1 MPTSL
6 PPVPPTRID
15 FSPEDRAWIADR
27 IQEVLESGRLTL
39 GPFGEEF
46 EKLFAA
52 GIGCKHAIA
61 VNSGTASLEIMLRA
75 MDIAGKDV
83 LVPANTFFATA
94 AAVISAGGNPVLM
107 DTDIETLSTSLK
119 EIERRITPKTVGIMI
134 VHIAGLITAEMPA
147 IAAFA
152 KTRNIWLMEDAAHA
166 QGSTL
171 DGKHAGTFGLAGS
184 FSFYPTKVMTSAE
197 GGMIITDDDR
207 MASEARLYR
216 DQGKASF
223 LQNTHIRMGYNWR
236 LSEPHAVIGLRHL
249 QVFPGMLAARRRI
262 GARYDAALTGLSN
275 SLRPVATPKGCA
287 PNYYKYVVM
296 LPEGVDRPAL
306 KAWLKENH
314 GVNCS
319 GEVYEVP
326 LHKNEVLKY
335 LDPGDLKNA
344 EIACGRQ
351 LCLPV
356 FASMTD
362 AQADQVVSALQ
373 AAQKA
378 GLLQPRSSSGVNHF

>member
-1 MPTSL
+1 MSSPL

-15 FSPEDRAWIADR
+15 FSPEDRAWITEC
-27 IQEVLESGRLTL
+27 ISQVLESGRLTM

-46 EKLFAA
+46 ERELAA
-52 GIGCKHAIA
+52 GMNVKHAVT

-75 MDIAGKDV
+75 MNVAGKDV

-107 DTDIETLSTSLK
+107 DTDVATLSTSLA
-119 EIERRITPKTVGIMI
+119 EIERRMTAKTVGIMI
-134 VHIAGLITAEMPA
+134 VHIAGFITAEMPA

-152 KTRNIWLMEDAAHA
+152 QRKGIWLMEDAAHA

-171 DGKHAGTFGLAGS
+171 EGKHAGTFGLAGS

-197 GGMIITDDDR
+197 GVVIVTDDDTL
-207 MASEARLYR
+207 ANEARIYR

-236 LSEPHAVIGLRHL
+236 MSEPHAVIGLRHL
-249 QVFPGMLAARRRI
+249 HNLPSMIANRRRI
-262 GARYDAALTGLSN
+262 AAHYDAALGKGNNGLT
-275 SLRPVATPKGCA
+275 PVMAPKGCES
-287 PNYYKYVVM
+287 NYYKYVVM
-296 LPEGVDRPAL
+296 LPEGIDRAAA
-306 KAWLKENH
+306 KKWLRDER

-319 GEVYEVP
+319 GEVYEFP
-326 LHKNEVLKY
+326 LHKHDVLRH
-335 LDPGDLKNA
+335 LDPGNLTQA

-351 LCLPV
+351 LCLPI

-362 AQADQVVSALQ
+362 AQADQVIDGVK
-373 AAQKA
+373 AAREK
-378 GLLQPRSSSGVNHF
+378 GVL

>member
-1 MPTSL
+1 MTYPK
-6 PPVPPTRID
+6 VPPTRID
-15 FSPEDRAWIADR
+15 FSAEDRAWIAAR
-27 IQEVLESGRLTL
+27 IEEVLESGNLTL
-39 GPFGEEF
+39 GQFGQQF
-46 EKLFAA
+46 EQAFAA
-52 GIGCKHAIA
+52 GHGVQHAIA

-107 DTDIETLSTSLK
+107 DTDIATLSTSAA
-119 EIERRITPKTVGIMI
+119 EVERRFTPKTVGIMI

-152 KTRNIWLMEDAAHA
+152 KKKGVWMMEDAAHA

-171 DGKHAGTFGLAGS
+171 NGKHAGTFGLAGS

-197 GGMIITDDDR
+197 GGMIVTDDER
-207 MASEARLYR
+207 MNTEARIYR

-236 LSEPHAVIGLRHL
+236 MSEPHAVIGIRHL
-249 QVFPGMLAARRRI
+249 EKISEMISARRHI
-262 GARYDAALTGLSN
+262 AARYDAAFASHNTLT
-275 SLRPVATPKGCA
+275 PIAVPKGCVS
-287 PNYYKYVVM
+287 NYYKYVVM
-296 LPEGVDRPAL
+296 LPDGVDRAAL
-306 KAWLKENH
+306 KKWLRDERNVH
-314 GVNCS
+314 CS
-319 GEVYEVP
+319 GEVYEFP
-326 LHKNEVLKY
+326 LHKHDVLKH

-351 LCLPV
+351 MCLPI
-356 FASMTD
+356 FASMTE
-362 AQADQVVSALQ
+362 AQADQVI
-373 AAQKA
+373 AAVADAKKA
-378 GLLQPRSSSGVNHF
+378 GVL

>member
-1 MPTSL
+1 MSSTL
-6 PPVPPTRID
+6 PQVPPTRID
-15 FSPEDRAWIADR
+15 FSPEDRDWIAER
-27 IQEVLESGRLTL
+27 IKEVLESGRLTL
-39 GPFGEEF
+39 GSYGEKF
-46 EKLFAA
+46 EAA
-52 GIGCKHAIA
+52 LAASMGVKHAVT

-75 MDIAGKDV
+75 MNVAGKDV

-94 AAVISAGGNPVLM
+94 AAVISAGGTPVLM
-107 DTDIETLSTSLK
+107 DTDVATLSTSLT
-119 EIERRITPKTVGIMI
+119 EIEKRLTPKTVGIMI
-134 VHIAGLITAEMPA
+134 VHIAGFITAEMPA

-152 KTRNIWLMEDAAHA
+152 KRKGLWLMEDAAHA

-197 GGMIITDDDR
+197 GGVIVTDNEHL
-207 MASEARLYR
+207 ANEARIYR

-249 QVFPGMLAARRRI
+249 HNLPAMIANRQRI
-262 GARYDAALTGLSN
+262 AARYDAALGKDNAGS
-275 SLRPVATPKGCA
+275 RPMLPPKGCVS
-287 PNYYKYVVM
+287 NYYKYVVM
-296 LPEGVDRPAL
+296 LADGADRAAA
-306 KAWLKENH
+306 KKWLREER

-326 LHKNEVLKY
+326 LHKNEVLKH
-335 LDPGDLKNA
+335 LDPGNLTQS

-351 LCLPV
+351 LCLPI

-362 AQADQVVSALQ
+362 AQTDQVIESVKDARAKGIL
-373 AAQKA
+373 
-378 GLLQPRSSSGVNHF
+378 

>member
-1 MPTSL
+1 MSSFT
-6 PPVPPTRID
+6 PVPPTRID
-15 FSPEDRAWIADR
+15 FSPEDREWIAER
-27 IQEVLESGRLTL
+27 IKQVLESGRLTL

-46 EKLFAA
+46 EGHLAR
-52 GIGCKHAIA
+52 GMGVKHAIT

-75 MDIAGKDV
+75 MNVAGKDV

-94 AAVISAGGNPVLM
+94 AAVISAGGTPVLM
-107 DTDIETLSTSLK
+107 DTDVATLSTSLA
-119 EIERRITPKTVGIMI
+119 EIERRLTPKTVGIMI

-147 IAAFA
+147 IVTFA
-152 KTRNIWLMEDAAHA
+152 KKKGLWLMEDAAHA

-197 GGMIITDDDR
+197 GGVIVTNDDHL
-207 MASEARLYR
+207 ANEARIYR

-249 QVFPGMLAARRRI
+249 HNLPTMIKARQRI
-262 GARYDAALTGLSN
+262 AARYDAAFGGGNL
-275 SLRPVATPKGCA
+275 LRPVALPKGCVS
-287 PNYYKYVVM
+287 NYYKYVVM
-296 LPEGVDRPAL
+296 LPEGIDRAAA
-306 KAWLKENH
+306 KKWLREER

-326 LHKNEVLKY
+326 LHKNEVLKH
-335 LDPGDLKNA
+335 LDPGNLTQS

-351 LCLPV
+351 LCLPI

-362 AQADQVVSALQ
+362 AQADQVIEGVK
-373 AAQKA
+373 AAKVQ
-378 GLLQPRSSSGVNHF
+378 GVL

>member
-1 MPTSL
+1 MSASL

-15 FSPEDRAWIADR
+15 FSPEDRAWIAAR
-27 IQEVLESGRLTL
+27 IMEVLESGRLTL

-46 EKLFAA
+46 ERNLAA
-52 GIGCKHAIA
+52 SMGVKHAVT

-75 MDIAGKDV
+75 MDVAGKDV

-94 AAVISAGGNPVLM
+94 TAVIAAGGNPVLM
-107 DTDIETLSTSLK
+107 DTDVATLSTSLA
-119 EIERRITPKTVGIMI
+119 EIERRMTPETAGIMM
-134 VHIAGLITAEMPA
+134 VHIAGIISAEMPA

-152 KTRNIWLMEDAAHA
+152 KRKGIWLMEDAAHA

-184 FSFYPTKVMTSAE
+184 FSFYPTKVMTSGE
-197 GGMIITDDDR
+197 GGVIVTDDDR
-207 MASEARLYR
+207 MASEAKLYR

-249 QVFPGMLAARRRI
+249 SKLPEMIAARRRI
-262 GARYDAALTGLSN
+262 AARYDAALGDGKAGVK
-275 SLRPVATPKGCA
+275 PVAMPKGCHS
-287 PNYYKYVVM
+287 NYYKYVVM
-296 LPEGVDRPAL
+296 LPDGVDRAAL
-306 KAWLKENH
+306 KAWLRDER
-314 GVNCS
+314 GVQCS

-326 LHKNEVLKY
+326 LHKNEVLTY

-351 LCLPV
+351 LCLPI

-362 AQADQVVSALQ
+362 EQADRVI
-373 AAQKA
+373 AAVKEA
-378 GLLQPRSSSGVNHF
+378 RVEA

>member
-1 MPTSL
+1 MSSPF
-6 PPVPPTRID
+6 PAVPPTRID
-15 FSPEDRAWIADR
+15 FSPEDREWIAER
-27 IQEVLESGRLTL
+27 IKQVLESGRLTL

-46 EKLFAA
+46 ERELAR
-52 GIGCKHAIA
+52 GMGVKHAIT

-75 MDIAGKDV
+75 MNVAGKDV

-94 AAVISAGGNPVLM
+94 AAVISAGGTPVLM
-107 DTDIETLSTSLK
+107 DTDVATLSTSLA
-119 EIERRITPKTVGIMI
+119 EIERRLTPKTVGIMI

-147 IAAFA
+147 IVDFA
-152 KTRNIWLMEDAAHA
+152 KKKGLWLMEDAAHA

-197 GGMIITDDDR
+197 GGVIVTDDDH
-207 MASEARLYR
+207 MANEARIYR

-236 LSEPHAVIGLRHL
+236 MSEPHAVIGLRHL
-249 QVFPGMLAARRRI
+249 HNLPAMIKARQRI
-262 GARYDAALTGLSN
+262 AARYDAALGAGN
-275 SLRPVATPKGCA
+275 MLRPVTLPKGCVS
-287 PNYYKYVVM
+287 NYYKYVVM
-296 LPEGVDRPAL
+296 LPDGVDRAAA
-306 KAWLKENH
+306 KKWLREER

-326 LHKNEVLKY
+326 LHKNEVLKH
-335 LDPGDLKNA
+335 LDPGNLTQS

-351 LCLPV
+351 LCLPI

-362 AQADQVVSALQ
+362 SQADQVI
-373 AAQKA
+373 A
-378 GLLQPRSSSGVNHF
+378 GLKAAKTEGVL

>member
-1 MPTSL
+1 MSSYPT
-6 PPVPPTRID
+6 VPPTRID
-15 FSPEDRAWIADR
+15 FSPEDRAWITAR
-27 IQEVLESGRLTL
+27 ISEVLESGHLTL
-39 GPFGEEF
+39 GRFGVEF
-46 EKLFAA
+46 EKELAA
-52 GIGCKHAIA
+52 SVGTAHAVV

-75 MDIAGKDV
+75 MDIAGKEV

-94 AAVISAGGNPVLM
+94 AAVISAGGTPVLM
-107 DTDIETLSTSLK
+107 DTDVATLSTNVR
-119 EIERRITPKTVGIMI
+119 EIERRLTPKTVGIMI
-134 VHIAGLITAEMPA
+134 VHIAGFVTAEMPA

-152 KTRNIWLMEDAAHA
+152 KKKGLWLMEDAAHA

-197 GGMIITDDDR
+197 GGVIVTDD
-207 MASEARLYR
+207 AKLAEEARIYR

-236 LSEPHAVIGLRHL
+236 MSEPHAVIGLRHL
-249 QVFPGMLAARRRI
+249 HNLPAMIKARQRIAAQ
-262 GARYDAALTGLSN
+262 YDAALMGGN
-275 SLRPVATPKGCA
+275 AGVRPVAAPKGCIS
-287 PNYYKYVVM
+287 NYYKYVVM
-296 LPEGVDRPAL
+296 LPDGVDRATV
-306 KAWLKENH
+306 KKWLREER

-326 LHKNEVLKY
+326 LHKNIVLKH
-335 LDPGDLKNA
+335 LDPGDLTQA

-351 LCLPV
+351 MCLPI

-362 AQADQVVSALQ
+362 AQAAQVIAALSA
-373 AAQKA
+373 AKEA
-378 GLLQPRSSSGVNHF
+378 GVL

>member
-1 MPTSL
+1 MVTQ
-6 PPVPPTRID
+6 VPPTRID
-15 FSPEDRAWIADR
+15 FSPEDRAWITER
-27 IQEVLESGRLTL
+27 ISQVLESGRLTL
-39 GPFGEEF
+39 GPFGEDF
-46 EKLFAA
+46 EKLLAN
-52 GIGCKHAIA
+52 GMGVKHAIT

-75 MDIAGKDV
+75 MNVASKDV

-94 AAVISAGGNPVLM
+94 AAVISAGGTPVLM
-107 DTDIETLSTSLK
+107 DTDVATLSTSLA
-119 EIERRITPKTVGIMI
+119 EIERRLTPNTVGIMI
-134 VHIAGLITAEMPA
+134 VHIAGFITPEMPA
-147 IAAFA
+147 ITAFA
-152 KTRNIWLMEDAAHA
+152 EKKGIWLMEDAAHA

-197 GGMIITDDDR
+197 GGVIVTDDDF
-207 MASEARLYR
+207 MANEARIYR

-249 QVFPGMLAARRRI
+249 HNLPTMIANRRRI
-262 GARYDAALTGLSN
+262 AARYDAALSGGGN
-275 SLRPVATPKGCA
+275 GLRPMLQPKGCVS
-287 PNYYKYVVM
+287 NYYKYVVM
-296 LPEGVDRPAL
+296 LPEGVDRAAA
-306 KAWLKENH
+306 KKWLREQR

-326 LHKNEVLKY
+326 LHKNEVLKH
-335 LDPGDLKNA
+335 LDPGNLTQS

-351 LCLPV
+351 LCLPI

-362 AQADQVVSALQ
+362 AQADQVIEGLH
-373 AAQKA
+373 AAQKD
-378 GLLQPRSSSGVNHF
+378 GVL